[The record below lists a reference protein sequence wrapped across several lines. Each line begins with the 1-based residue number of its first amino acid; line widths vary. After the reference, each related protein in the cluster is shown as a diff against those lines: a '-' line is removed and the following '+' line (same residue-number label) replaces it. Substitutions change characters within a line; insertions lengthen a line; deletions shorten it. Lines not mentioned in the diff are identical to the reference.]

1 MAHLIQRV
9 KSDKDN
15 KRVLIE
21 EGVDKDGGS
30 MRDEACSP
38 T

>member
-1 MAHLIQRV
+1 MARLIQRV
-9 KSDKDN
+9 KFDKDN

-21 EGVDKDGGS
+21 EVVDKDGGF